1 MHPIFTSIA
10 IAGPETVLTLG
21 SLAALMLGTFTHPA
35 KAVTTTSL
43 FAVAILALAGFTLLD
58 APAASVWAFD
68 GLYIADA
75 FAAFLKVVILV
86 AAAASV
92 LLALPWLQG
101 RDEDGALRG
110 RFEYPVLMLLATLG
124 LTIMVSANDLL
135 TLYIGLEL
143 AALPSYVLAAFA
155 RGDSRS
161 AEAGLKY
168 FVLGAL
174 ASGILLYGITLIY
187 GFSGSTQFDAIAA
200 VVSAQSERSLG
211 LMFGIVFIL
220 AGLAFK
226 VSAVPFHMWTPDVYE
241 GAPTPVA
248 AFFSAAPKVAALGLM
263 ARVLI
268 VAFPGQAAADWQQIL
283 IFIAISSMVLG
294 AVAAVAQSNFKRLL
308 AYSSIA
314 NIGFALVG
322 LTPGT
327 PQGITALLFYSVVY
341 AAMTLGSF
349 LVLLQL
355 RRPDGAPVEAMAD
368 LAGLSKTQPKLA
380 LAMAVF
386 MFSLAGI
393 PPLLGFWP
401 KFAVFQAAIAADLL
415 ALAII
420 GFIASVVA
428 AFYYLRIIKIMYADE
443 PGVVLASEGSAVN
456 GAMIAGAAL
465 FCSPIGMLA
474 ITPLVAAATTAAAA
488 LFPNYIPAG

>member
-21 SLAALMLGTFTHPA
+21 SLAALMLGSFSSGGVAGGRALT
-35 KAVTTTSL
+35 VTSL

-58 APAASVWAFD
+58 APAGTSIAFD
-68 GLYIADA
+68 GLYVADD
-75 FAAFLKVVILV
+75 FSAFLKVIILA

-92 LLALPWLQG
+92 LLALPWLRESG
-101 RDEDGALRG
+101 TG

-124 LTIMVSANDLL
+124 MGMMVSANDLL
-135 TLYIGLEL
+135 TLYVGLEL
-143 AALPSYVLAAFA
+143 AALPSYVLAAFHRA
-155 RGDSRS
+155 DERS

-174 ASGILLYGITLIY
+174 ASGILLYGVTLVY
-187 GFSGSTQFDAIAA
+187 GFAGSTQLDVIAGIVA
-200 VVSAQSERSLG
+200 GQDERSLG
-211 LMFGIVFIL
+211 LLFGIVFIL
-220 AGLAFK
+220 SGLAFK

-248 AFFSAAPKVAALGLM
+248 AFFSAAPKAAALGLM
-263 ARVLI
+263 ARVLV
-268 VAFPGQAAADWQQIL
+268 VAFPGKIAPDWQQIVM
-283 IFIAISSMVLG
+283 FIALASMLLG
-294 AVAAVAQSNFKRLL
+294 AVAAVAQTNVKRLL

-322 LTPGT
+322 LSPGT
-327 PQGITALLFYSVVY
+327 PAGISALLFYITVY
-341 AAMTLGSF
+341 VAMTLGSF

-355 RRPDGAPVEAMAD
+355 RRPDGAPVEMMAD
-368 LAGLSKTQPKLA
+368 LAGLSKSQPKLA

-401 KFAVFQAAIAADLL
+401 KFAVFQAAIDAGLIG
-415 ALAII
+415 LAII

-428 AFYYLRIIKIMYADE
+428 AFYYLRLIKIMYFDE
-443 PGVVLASEGSAVN
+443 AELVLTSEGSSVN
-456 GAMIAGAAL
+456 GAMIAACAI
-465 FCSPIGMLA
+465 FCSPLGMLA
-474 ITPLVAAATTAAAA
+474 ISPLAAATARAAAA
-488 LFPNYIPAG
+488 LFPG

>member
-1 MHPIFTSIA
+1 MNPIFTSIA
-10 IAGPETVLTLG
+10 IAGPETILTLG
-21 SLAALMLGTFTHPA
+21 SLAALMLGTFA
-35 KAVTTTSL
+35 KKSNALAATSL
-43 FAVAILALAGFTLLD
+43 FAVAILALAGFSLLD
-58 APAASVWAFD
+58 APAGPNQAFD

-75 FAAFLKVVILV
+75 FSAFLKIIIL
-86 AAAASV
+86 AAAFASV
-92 LLALPWLQG
+92 LLALPWLMSSDSSNG
-101 RDEDGALRG
+101 DGGGTVG
-110 RFEYPVLMLLATLG
+110 RFEYPVLILLATLG

-143 AALPSYVLAAFA
+143 ASLPSYVLASFA
-155 RGDSRS
+155 RNDSRS

-168 FVLGAL
+168 FMLGAL
-174 ASGILLYGITLIY
+174 ASGILLYGVTLIY
-187 GFSGSTQFDAIAA
+187 GFTGSTQFDIIAGI
-200 VVSAQSERSLG
+200 VGGQTERSLG
-211 LMFGIVFIL
+211 LMFGIVFIM

-263 ARVLI
+263 VRVLI
-268 VAFPGQAAADWQQIL
+268 VAFPGEAAADWQQIL
-283 IFIAISSMVLG
+283 IFIAIASMILG
-294 AVAAVAQSNFKRLL
+294 AVAAVAQTNIKRLL

-327 PQGITALLFYSVVY
+327 PDGVAALLFYSAVY
-341 AAMTLGSF
+341 VAMTLGSF
-349 LVLLQL
+349 LVVLQL
-355 RRPDGAPVEAMAD
+355 RRPDGTPVEAMAD

-401 KFAVFQAAIAADLL
+401 KFAVFQAAIAAGLL
-415 ALAII
+415 PLAII
-420 GFIASVVA
+420 GFVASVVA

-443 PGVVLASEGSAVN
+443 PGVALASTSSAVN

-474 ITPLVAAATTAAAA
+474 ITPIVAAATTAAAA
-488 LFPNYIPAG
+488 LFPG

>member
-1 MHPIFTSIA
+1 MHPIFTSLA
-10 IAGPETVLTLG
+10 IAGPETILTLG
-21 SLAALMLGTFTHPA
+21 SLAALMLGTFA
-35 KAVTTTSL
+35 KKANALATTSL
-43 FAVAILALAGFTLLD
+43 FVVAILALAGFSLLD
-58 APAASVWAFD
+58 APAGSLQAFD
-68 GLYIADA
+68 GLYVADA
-75 FAAFLKVVILV
+75 FSAFLKIIILA

-92 LLALPWLQG
+92 LLALPWLGSSDGQG
-101 RDEDGALRG
+101 GIVG

-135 TLYIGLEL
+135 TLYVGLEL
-143 AALPSYVLAAFA
+143 AALPSYVLASFA
-155 RGDSRS
+155 RHDNRS

-174 ASGILLYGITLIY
+174 ASGILLYGVTLIY
-187 GFSGSTQFDAIAA
+187 GFTGSTQFDVIAG
-200 VVSAQSERSLG
+200 VVGGQTERSLG

-263 ARVLI
+263 VRVLV
-268 VAFPGQAAADWQQIL
+268 VAFPGVAAADWQQIL
-283 IFIAISSMVLG
+283 IFISIASMILG
-294 AVAAVAQSNFKRLL
+294 AVAAVAQTNIKRLL

-327 PQGITALLFYSVVY
+327 PAGVTALLFYAAVY
-341 AAMTLGSF
+341 VAMTLGSF
-349 LVLLQL
+349 LVVLQL
-355 RRPDGAPVEAMAD
+355 RRPDGSPVEAMAD

-401 KFAVFQAAIAADLL
+401 KFAVFQAAMASGLL
-415 ALAII
+415 GLAII

-443 PGVVLASEGSAVN
+443 PGVALSSEGSAVN
-456 GAMIAGAAL
+456 GMMIAGAAL

-474 ITPLVAAATTAAAA
+474 ITPLVAAATAAAAA
-488 LFPNYIPAG
+488 LFPA